1 MDPYERGDASNMS
14 MREKS
19 TLKRRINREHNS
31 NFRAGYININEPY
44 LHKTGIR
51 GRKRYFLYCVMTF
64 LILLACANALLT
76 AGIMYALKFSYFGV
90 QSLEFIPE
98 SRLLRFLSDT
108 TLSTVQIFDGFL
120 GGRRNSSLVIQ
131 NHNGPVVFTA
141 DTDQGLHSKA
151 LKVELQP
158 GSAEVTSVE
167 NFKVGS
173 LDTGKMLLST
183 GLQAVQEW
191 TSVAS
196 PGVNIHAPVV
206 EVPVLESVPG
216 VDGLNIES
224 YKNTEIKGMEGLELS
239 SLGKVYVIT
248 NNITLH
254 STDGSIIMDADKGV
268 YLDSNLP
275 RAIVPSSSSTTNAYK
290 VCVCASSGR
299 VFAVQVTGP
308 GVGCG
313 DADPDNDPCA

>member
-1 MDPYERGDASNMS
+1 MDPYERGDVSNMS

-51 GRKRYFLYCVMTF
+51 GRKRYFLYCVIVF
-64 LILLACANALLT
+64 VILLACANALLT

-90 QSLEFIPE
+90 QSLEFIPD

-108 TLSTVQIFDGFL
+108 TLSTVQIFDGFI
-120 GGRRNSSLVIQ
+120 GSRKNSSFMIQ
-131 NHNGPVVFTA
+131 NDNGPVVFMA
-141 DTDQGLHSKA
+141 DGGLDDRAS
-151 LKVELQP
+151 KVELRP
-158 GSAEVTSVE
+158 GSAEVKSVE
-167 NFKVGS
+167 DFKVRS
-173 LDTGKMLLST
+173 PDTGKMLLST
-183 GLQAVQEW
+183 GLEAVQEW
-191 TSVAS
+191 TSTSS
-196 PGVNIHAPVV
+196 PGINIHAPVV

-224 YKNTEIKGMEGLELS
+224 YQNTEIKGMEGLELS
-239 SLGKVYVIT
+239 SLGKVYLIT

-254 STDGSIIMDADKGV
+254 STDGNIIMDATNGV

-275 RAIVPSSSSTTNAYK
+275 RATTPLSSTTTNAYK
-290 VCVCASSGR
+290 VCVCMPSGR

>member
-1 MDPYERGDASNMS
+1 MDPYERGDAANMS

-51 GRKRYFLYCVMTF
+51 GRKRYFLYCVVTF

-90 QSLEFIPE
+90 QSLEFIPD

-108 TLSTVQIFDGFL
+108 TLSTVQIFDGFI
-120 GGRRNSSLVIQ
+120 GSRKNASLLFQ
-131 NHNGPVVFTA
+131 NDNGQVVFMA
-141 DTDQGLHSKA
+141 DAEEGLNEKA
-151 LKVELQP
+151 SRVELQP
-158 GSAEVTSVE
+158 DNTEVKSVE
-167 NFKVGS
+167 DFKVWS
-173 LDTGKMLLST
+173 PDTEKMLLST
-183 GLQAVQEW
+183 GLEAVQEW
-191 TSVAS
+191 PSVANQ
-196 PGVNIHAPVV
+196 GVNIHAPIV
-206 EVPVLESVPG
+206 EVPVLESMSG
-216 VDGLNIES
+216 IDGLNIES
-224 YKNTEIKGMEGLELS
+224 YQNTEIKGMEGLELS
-239 SLGKVYVIT
+239 SLGKMYLIT

-254 STDGSIIMDADKGV
+254 STSGNVIMDASNGV

-275 RAIVPSSSSTTNAYK
+275 RATSPPSSSSANAYK
-290 VCVCASSGR
+290 LCVCMPSGR